1 MSLWSDTPHAAE
13 PQALYSEAELATME
27 SAHRRR
33 TRGWLAL
40 AVSFVILLGLALWPT
55 SYVIQQPGPVFNT
68 LGTVTIEEEEVP
80 MVTVE
85 GAETFETDGA
95 LDMLTV
101 QAVGNRE
108 QRPNWF
114 EVALAW
120 FSPSKAVVPV
130 EALFPE
136 GVSTEQREAENA
148 ALMVDSQ
155 QDAIAAAL
163 TELDYDFPAQLAVGQ
178 VADGAPA
185 EGKLEIDD
193 EIIAVN
199 DSAVTDLA
207 SLRDA
212 IADNGSTDAAV
223 FDIVRDGKPQTVSI
237 TPVSATSADGE
248 DSSIIGIATKVLYDF
263 PVDVTIQLD
272 NVGGPSAGMM
282 FALGIIDKM
291 TEGKLNGGTNVAGTG
306 TIDGEG
312 VVGPI
317 GGIRQKLY
325 GAVDA
330 GAAYFLAPEANCN
343 EVVGHVPD
351 GLQVL
356 SVATLDDALAA
367 LDAIESSS
375 GLDAL
380 PTCEAPETTG

>member
-1 MSLWSDTPHAAE
+1 MSLFNETPPVYAPE
-13 PQALYSEAELATME
+13 ALYSDAELARME
-27 SAHRRR
+27 KERRR
-33 TRGWLAL
+33 RNRGWLAL
-40 AVSFVILLGLALWPT
+40 AVSLVIVLGLALWPT

-68 LGTVTIEEEEVP
+68 LGSVTIKDEKVP
-80 MVTVE
+80 LVTVD
-85 GAETFETDGA
+85 GAETYETGGT

-108 QRPNWF
+108 QRPSWF

-120 FSPSKAVVPV
+120 FSPSKAIVPV
-130 EALFPE
+130 DSLFPE
-136 GVSTEQREAENA
+136 GVTTEEREAENA

-163 TELDYDFPAQLAVGQ
+163 TELGYDFPAQLAVGQ
-178 VADGAPA
+178 VADGTPA
-185 EGKLEIDD
+185 DGKLKVDD
-193 EIIAVN
+193 EILAVN
-199 DSAVTDLA
+199 DVAVSDLA

-212 IADNGSTDAAV
+212 IARNGSDSAAE
-223 FDIVRDGKPQTVSI
+223 FDILRDEVPTTVSI
-237 TPVSATSADGE
+237 TPVPATSADGKE
-248 DSSIIGIATKVLYDF
+248 TSIVGVATKVLYDF

-291 TEGKLNGGTNVAGTG
+291 TPGEINGGEKVAGTG
-306 TIDGEG
+306 TIDAEG

-325 GAVDA
+325 GAEDA
-330 GAAYFLAPEANCN
+330 GSDYFLAPAANCN

-351 GLQVL
+351 GIRVL
-356 SVATLDDALAA
+356 SVATLDDAITA
-367 LDAIESSS
+367 LDAIAASD
-375 GLDAL
+375 GIDAL
-380 PTCEAPETTG
+380 ATCESQPAAG